1 MGDLAAK
8 TLSRRIR
15 EGETNTE
22 EVFVNPELVIRESS
36 ASG

>member
-1 MGDLAAK
+1 LAAK

-22 EVFVNPELVIRESS
+22 EYSSIPNLSSGNPAPLDNQ
-36 ASG
+36 